1 VASSVEQQNS
11 GLGLSDMRPRS
22 RLHHQASIERQRS
35 GQRVDR
41 ASMSIGTRQSSVGG
55 CAALHSRASYR
66 TGGAVNNVSAVV
78 ARKCAQP
85 DVRADIRPAGGR
97 GSTVR

>member
-1 VASSVEQQNS
+1 MGFSVEQQS
-11 GLGLSDMRPRS
+11 KGRGLSDMRPRS
-22 RLHHQASIERQRS
+22 RLDHHASMKQTRS

-41 ASMSIGTRQSSVGG
+41 ASMSVGTRQSSVGG
-55 CAALHSRASYR
+55 CAALHSRATYR